1 VNQHVRGFFE
11 LSSGRGHWAP
21 ALRVGAGIAL
31 PLLVMV
37 LLGRLDLTVY
47 VIFGALTGVFGRAES
62 HRVRFRHLGSAGV
75 VMGVSIV
82 AGAAVSLAGTG
93 PWVVVLAGTV
103 LAGTFSALSDRL
115 GLRPAGPFFFL
126 FAFTTTAGVPF
137 AGPLWEA
144 ALAVV
149 GSVLTAVALGL
160 AGTVTGPRWDLPE
173 PQAPPLPWSAVL
185 VRAGRYVLAVGL
197 AGAVATTLGLGHHN
211 WAMLAATAPLAAA
224 GLAGRLNRAAHNVVG
239 TYVGV
244 GLSAA
249 LLTVDWT
256 PLQLALLLAL
266 LQFAGEVYAVRHH
279 SLSMVFMTPVALM
292 MTGFV
297 VSVPAHRLVLDR
309 VVETTI
315 GAAVAVALVLAT
327 ERAVRRARR
336 VLEPGDPGAR

>member
-21 ALRVGAGIAL
+21 ALRVGAGIAA

-62 HRVRFRHLGSAGV
+62 HRLRFRHLGSAGV
-75 VMGVSIV
+75 LMGVSVIG
-82 AGAAVSLAGTG
+82 GAAASLAGTG
-93 PWVVVLAGTV
+93 PWAVVLAGTA
-103 LAGTFSALSDRL
+103 LAGTFSVLSDRL

-149 GSVLTAVALGL
+149 GSMITAVALGL
-160 AGTVTGPRWDLPE
+160 AGTVTGPRWDPPLPYG
-173 PQAPPLPWSAVL
+173 PLPWSAML
-185 VRAGRYVLAVGL
+185 LRAARYALAVSL
-197 AGAVATTLGLGHHN
+197 AGAVATALGLGHHN

-239 TYVGV
+239 TYAGV

-266 LQFAGEVYAVRHH
+266 LQFAGQVYAVRHH

-297 VSVPAHRLVLDR
+297 VSVPAHRLVFDR

-327 ERAVRRARR
+327 ERAVRRSCS
-336 VLEPGDPGAR
+336 VLEPDGASAS